1 MRILTISAQKPDSTG
16 SGVYLASLAGALS
29 NEGHD
34 IGVIAGVSAADA
46 CSLEC
51 ASYVRLVRFDSEE
64 LPFHVFGM
72 SDEMPYPSSRYRDM
86 TTDQLARFEAAF
98 RGALDE
104 AMAEFRPDVVLC
116 HHLYLVTAI
125 VREQTDLPVFAV
137 CHSTDIR
144 QMRSH
149 GLERERIVSAIRSL
163 DGVLALHE
171 EQAGEIIACYG
182 VDPRKVTVV
191 GTGFDDAVFSRGEKP
206 ARERMASGDALRDR
220 NAAEAREPVNLVYV
234 GKISRKKGVGSL
246 LDAIALL
253 RDESVAVRCTCV
265 GGHGE
270 AGEYDELAARAAS
283 LGGAVEFAGRLPQE
297 ELVRVYRA
305 ADVFVLPSFYEGLPL
320 VVVEALACGCRVA
333 MSDLP
338 GVRPWLAARVP
349 YAPVAFIDLPRMIGV
364 DEPDPAD
371 LPAFAERVKAGILE
385 AASLPPC
392 TLDLS
397 ALSWRGLA
405 RRVGELLEGARCP
418 ESAEDGR
425 GGNS

>member
-16 SGVYLASLAGALS
+16 SGVYLASLARALS
-29 NEGHD
+29 DEGHD

-104 AMAEFRPDVVLC
+104 AMAEFRPDAVLC

-163 DGVLALHE
+163 DGVHE

-220 NAAEAREPVNLVYV
+220 NAVEAREPVNLVYV

-333 MSDLP
+333 VSDLP

-405 RRVGELLEGARCP
+405 RRVGELLEGATGFGSVEGGC
-418 ESAEDGR
+418 DGD
-425 GGNS
+425 S

>member
-16 SGVYLASLAGALS
+16 SGVYLASLARALS
-29 NEGHD
+29 DEGHD

-104 AMAEFRPDVVLC
+104 AMAEFRPDAVLC

-163 DGVLALHE
+163 DGVLE

-220 NAAEAREPVNLVYV
+220 NAVEAREPVNLVYV

-333 MSDLP
+333 VSDLP

-405 RRVGELLEGARCP
+405 RRVGELLEGATGFGSVEGGC
-418 ESAEDGR
+418 DGD
-425 GGNS
+425 S